1 MVAMSSRV
9 LSIQSHVVHGYVGN
23 RSSVFPLQLLG
34 IEVDYI
40 NSVQF
45 SNHTGYSCV
54 KGQVMD
60 ACDLKE
66 LYAGLKAN
74 GLHTYTHVL
83 TGYVGC
89 ASFLEAVGDLIRDLK
104 AENPQLKYYCDPV
117 LGDSGELYVSPDL
130 VPVYKEKILPLAD
143 VILPNQFEA
152 ELLTGCPITDE
163 ASALEC
169 IRPFHSKYHI
179 PTVVLTS
186 SNIRYSSNAY
196 PDAKDRMLGY
206 ASRCISSEPHRGDLN
221 SMRPSDSESIVN
233 GCDTYEQLRLV
244 IPVLDCEFR
253 GTGDLFSALTLARI
267 ECGLKSQLKSSF
279 ANTFELVLRS
289 MQAVLRRTLD
299 ESKSQKGATRPDSP
313 NWASRELKLVQ
324 SIDDIRNPPANGQYV
339 ERIQSM

>member
-1 MVAMSSRV
+1 MTGRFLVRGQPLNLGFSCPG
-9 LSIQSHVVHGYVGN
+9 LGN
-23 RSSVFPLQLLG
+23 LAVSQP
-34 IEVDYI
+34 
-40 NSVQF
+40 
-45 SNHTGYSCV
+45 SC
-54 KGQVMD
+54 
-60 ACDLKE
+60 
-66 LYAGLKAN
+66 
-74 GLHTYTHVL
+74 
-83 TGYVGC
+83 
-89 ASFLEAVGDLIRDLK
+89 FLR
-104 AENPQLKYYCDPV
+104 
-117 LGDSGELYVSPDL
+117 YVSPDL

-169 IRPFHSKYHI
+169 IRQLHSKYHV
-179 PTVVLTS
+179 PTVILTS
-186 SNIRYSSNAY
+186 SSIRYSSNEH

-206 ASRCISSEPHRGDLN
+206 ASRCINSGPHTGDLN
-221 SMRPSDSESIVN
+221 SVRPTDSESILN
-233 GCDTYEQLRLV
+233 GRDTYEQLRLV

-299 ESKSQKGATRPDSP
+299 ESKNPKGMTRPDSP
-313 NWASRELKLVQ
+313 NWAARELKLVQ

-339 ERIQSM
+339 ERIPSM